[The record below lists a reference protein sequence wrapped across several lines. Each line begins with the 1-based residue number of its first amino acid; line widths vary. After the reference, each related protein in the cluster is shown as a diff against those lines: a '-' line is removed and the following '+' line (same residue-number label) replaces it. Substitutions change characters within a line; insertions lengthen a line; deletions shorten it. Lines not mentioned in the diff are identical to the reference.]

1 MLQYGLNQ
9 KDKEQLEIPGY
20 LPSGFGR
27 RNEDYIH
34 IYVYQSEDLTTDE
47 DDVLVGDEI
56 FMSME
61 NNTGFM
67 VGEQIKIMIT
77 DVCLIFPEMVIK
89 NVNYPAIFISIALF

>member
-1 MLQYGLNQ
+1 MLEYGLNQ
-9 KDKEQLEIPGY
+9 KDKEQLEIPGF

-56 FMSME
+56 F
-61 NNTGFM
+61 
-67 VGEQIKIMIT
+67 
-77 DVCLIFPEMVIK
+77 
-89 NVNYPAIFISIALF
+89 PALSVPYIWIV